1 MLAPLVEP
9 RVMSESEALLEAKA
23 IAKTFGKVAAVRGV
37 SFALRRG
44 ETFGIVGE
52 SGSGKST
59 LARLV
64 LRLIEPSAGSV
75 QFRGRDL
82 TGLGREEM
90 RRERRH
96 MQMIF
101 QDPFGSLNPRMT
113 VGELIVE
120 PMRAHGVGERTRR
133 GEIVLRLLD
142 EVGLPAAAE
151 GRYPHEFS
159 GGQRQRIAI
168 ARALASE
175 PALIVADEPVS
186 ALDVSVQAQVLNL
199 LLDLK
204 ERRGMTLLF
213 ISHDLRVVEFICDRI
228 AVMYLGEI
236 VEEGDKAT
244 IYRAPRH
251 PYTQALFA
259 SAPGRPK
266 TARLS
271 GEIPDAANAPSGCAF
286 RTRCPHA
293 FDRCAREHPPLRALG
308 GGQFAACHLAE
319 PNVAAPS

>member
-1 MLAPLVEP
+1 
-9 RVMSESEALLEAKA
+9 MSETETLLEAKA

-37 SFALRRG
+37 SFALKRG

-59 LARLV
+59 IARLV
-64 LRLIEPSAGSV
+64 LRLIEPTGGGV
-75 QFRGRDL
+75 CFRGRDL
-82 TGLGREEM
+82 ASLGKEEL

-101 QDPFGSLNPRMT
+101 QDPFGSLNPRMPI
-113 VGELIVE
+113 GELIAE
-120 PMRAHGVGERTRR
+120 PLRAHEIGAPGEWDAR
-133 GEIVLRLLD
+133 VLKLLD
-142 EVGLPAAAE
+142 EVGLPATART
-151 GRYPHEFS
+151 RYPHEFS
-159 GGQRQRIAI
+159 GGQRQRVAI

-204 ERRGMTLLF
+204 ERHGMTLLF
-213 ISHDLRVVEFICDRI
+213 ISHDLRVVEFLCDRI

-236 VEEGDKAT
+236 VEQGDKAT
-244 IYRAPRH
+244 IYRDPRH

-266 TARLS
+266 AARLA
-271 GEIPDAANAPSGCAF
+271 GEIPSASDVPSGCAF
-286 RTRCPHA
+286 RTRCPQA
-293 FDRCAREHPPLRALG
+293 FDRCAQERPPLRAPG
-308 GGQFAACHLAE
+308 GERFAACHLVGPE
-319 PNVAAPS
+319 PGAAL

>member
-1 MLAPLVEP
+1 
-9 RVMSESEALLEAKA
+9 MSPPEKLLEARDL
-23 IAKTFGKVAAVRGV
+23 AKTFGKVAAVRGV

-59 LARLV
+59 LARLL
-64 LRLIEPSAGSV
+64 LRLIEPSGGGV
-75 QFRGRDL
+75 HFRGRDL
-82 TGLGREEM
+82 TSLGREEM

-96 MQMIF
+96 IQMIF

-113 VGELIVE
+113 VGELVAE
-120 PMRAHGVGERTRR
+120 PMHAHDIGERGDR
-133 GEIVLRLLD
+133 GARALKLLD
-142 EVGLPAAAE
+142 EVGLPAAA
-151 GRYPHEFS
+151 GARYPHEFS

-204 ERRGMTLLF
+204 ERHGMTLLF

-236 VEEGDKAT
+236 VELGDKAA
-244 IYRAPRH
+244 ICGEPRH

-266 TARLS
+266 TARLA
-271 GEIPDAANAPSGCAF
+271 GEIPNAADVPSGCAF
-286 RTRCPHA
+286 RTRCPRA
-293 FDRCAREHPPLRALG
+293 FDRCAIDHPPLRALG
-308 GGQFAACHLAE
+308 GERFAACHLVEPAAE
-319 PNVAAPS
+319 AVS